1 MEEESGMAFVH
12 NTAHRIYRMMGRS
25 GLKWAIT
32 GWIASLLLA
41 LTDFV
46 LAAVLVVL
54 LVTLGVMDGAR
65 APSWLGFH
73 IGQATILPIWL
84 SLLFAG
90 AIRAACQLVSQ
101 QAGMSMLEL
110 VRARLRMIHGYDL
123 LMMRRRAWALSEMNV
138 ITGDVIPKAADFVYY
153 AVWLVSSLAS
163 AVVIGI
169 GMFAAAWQESLIGL
183 ACLSLGGMA
192 VHGINRRIAKTSED
206 ISRKRTLIERTLV
219 RICRNWL
226 LIRVLNLKHRE
237 HPVYVRSVQNYFQ
250 EGVVALF
257 YRNLSVVLPPF
268 LGITALSVVM
278 LFSIRHFHTPP
289 ASVLAF
295 VYLFIRF
302 TQFLVE
308 VTDRIGIMNH
318 YRAQFNRAINMIE
331 PISSDKLALAVLP
344 ERDLSLTTKRKLN
357 RKAVPSLFVATK
369 TMAERNDAAKVRII
383 DVTFTW
389 SCANRPLFEHLSLT
403 IPKGTQFGL
412 IGPSGSGK
420 STLLGLILGVL
431 EPSTGQVL
439 IDGIRSEEYIQKNSV
454 GYVGPDP
461 CLIHG
466 TIRDNLLYGANRK
479 LDDDALRNALAAVRL
494 NTTYG
499 RTSHTLAYEIQENGE
514 GLSSGEKQRLALA
527 RALLRNPTLLVLDEI
542 AANLDDQLEME
553 IADIFSD
560 LRGSCTQII
569 VSHKP
574 GILKNADNILNLGT
588 KDDAR

>member
-1 MEEESGMAFVH
+1 
-12 NTAHRIYRMMGRS
+12 MGRR

-32 GWIASLLLA
+32 GWTASLLLA

-46 LAAVLVVL
+46 LAVILVVL
-54 LVTLGVMDGAR
+54 LVTLGVMDEAR
-65 APSWLGFH
+65 VPSWLGFH
-73 IGQATILPIWL
+73 MGKATILPIWL
-84 SLLFAG
+84 GLLFAG
-90 AIRAACQLVSQ
+90 AVRAACQLVSQ
-101 QAGMSMLEL
+101 QTGLALLEL

-123 LMMRRRAWALSEMNV
+123 LMMRRRAWAISEMNV
-138 ITGDVIPKAADFVYY
+138 ITGDVIPKAAGFIFY

-169 GMFAAAWQESLIGL
+169 GMFAAAWRESLIGL
-183 ACLSLGGMA
+183 ACLSLGGLA
-192 VHGINRRIAKTSED
+192 IHEINKRIVKTSED
-206 ISRKRTLIERTLV
+206 ISRKRALIERTLV

-237 HPVYVRSVQNYFQ
+237 HPVYIQSIQNYFQ
-250 EGVVALF
+250 QGVVALF

-268 LGITALSVVM
+268 LGIVALSVVM
-278 LFSIRHFHTPP
+278 FFGLRHFHTPP
-289 ASVLAF
+289 ALVLAF
-295 VYLFIRF
+295 IYLFIRF

-308 VTDRIGIMNH
+308 VTDRIGAMSH
-318 YRAQFNRAINMIE
+318 YRAQFNRAIDMIE
-331 PISSDKLALAVLP
+331 SIPSEKLALAVLP
-344 ERDLSLTTKRKLN
+344 ERDLSLTKRGN
-357 RKAVPSLFVATK
+357 WTRQVAPSPFIASSATEEQNG
-369 TMAERNDAAKVRII
+369 TVMVRIV
-383 DVTFTW
+383 DVTFAW
-389 SCANRPLFEHLSLT
+389 PGENRPLFEHLSLT

-466 TIRDNLLYGANRK
+466 TIRENLLYGANRQ
-479 LDDDALRNALAAVRL
+479 LDDEALRNALAAVRL
-494 NTTYG
+494 DTAYG
-499 RTSHTLAYEIQENGE
+499 QTSHTLAYEIQENGE

-527 RALLRNPTLLVLDEI
+527 RALLREPTLLVLDEI
-542 AANLDDQLEME
+542 AANLDAQLEME
-553 IADIFSD
+553 IADILGD

-574 GILKNADNILNLGT
+574 GILKNADNTLNLKRG
-588 KDDAR
+588 DDAR